1 MHDGDCDSTDA
12 DLGNFGGGRCR
23 LCGGQHLAHMACPCY
38 RCGLRHDGDCTAVCS
53 RCLRCHRPNQGSCS
67 QHQTRVTND
76 RRVRARMHNDDACTL
91 SDVQR
96 DSLGDMNV
104 QCPFCRARCFPREK
118 LNCCHGGDIVI
129 PDLNA
134 VPSDMTDIILCS
146 HVRQHMR
153 AYNSVMA
160 FASTGHE
167 NKSLVDGTFV
177 LGGRAYH
184 RIGSIL
190 PMAGQQH
197 SFSQIYVLDTDHAT
211 QRRLTLMPEL
221 RSHTLSQ
228 LHNLMI
234 RYNRLAM
241 MYRTV
246 VGNIQDADLNNDAL
260 GYAWSGTDEFS
271 MFEVGAIIE
280 RDGWK
285 RHIVLRLRD
294 GFVRTISDSHQLYH
308 ALTYPLLFPTG
319 CAGWHAAME
328 YNGRYLVLHEVVCKV
343 TLPTDRYL
351 WLSTCVTN

>member
-1 MHDGDCDSTDA
+1 
-12 DLGNFGGGRCR
+12 
-23 LCGGQHLAHMACPCY
+23 
-38 RCGLRHDGDCTAVCS
+38 
-53 RCLRCHRPNQGSCS
+53 
-67 QHQTRVTND
+67 
-76 RRVRARMHNDDACTL
+76 
-91 SDVQR
+91 
-96 DSLGDMNV
+96 
-104 QCPFCRARCFPREK
+104 
-118 LNCCHGGDIVI
+118 
-129 PDLNA
+129 
-134 VPSDMTDIILCS
+134 
-146 HVRQHMR
+146 
-153 AYNSVMA
+153 
-160 FASTGHE
+160 
-167 NKSLVDGTFV
+167 
-177 LGGRAYH
+177 
-184 RIGSIL
+184 
-190 PMAGQQH
+190 
-197 SFSQIYVLDTDHAT
+197 
-211 QRRLTLMPEL
+211 
-221 RSHTLSQ
+221 
-228 LHNLMI
+228 
-234 RYNRLAM
+234 